1 MTLARDTAAL
11 RIERDLPSVVAAAV
25 RDIGN
30 AIPTYRTLSAEQAA
44 DVEGIAFWSFRRLL
58 QLWVS
63 PEAVP
68 DATDQAHFRAV
79 GSARAYDGRPLS
91 DVLRAYRVAVESL
104 LRHIG
109 ATYLPDL
116 DTTDVADLGLVAL
129 SAIDTVYEQITSA
142 YSDARDQLTHD
153 RDRARSALL
162 DDLLLGRQSSPGAL
176 ADRTREL
183 DLVLPSTVSLFAFV
197 GVDGDGPVP
206 DDDVEALDAALR
218 VDAGLRVDAAAA
230 TPADVLAT
238 RRDAVVVL
246 LAAPTARVEAVE
258 DVCRRARLRGASATC
273 AVADI
278 ATTFRRVA
286 HSLATAPAHAFDKRA
301 VLRDG
306 DTHLLSLLAAQPG
319 VDPTAVVT
327 SILGPL
333 VDHSQRH
340 VLDGLAAFIATG
352 TATEAAAVLH
362 LHPQTLRYRLRRARE
377 LTGLD
382 PRHGWD
388 RLALD
393 VALHLRQ
400 LH

>member
-1 MTLARDTAAL
+1 MTLGRDTAAL
-11 RIERDLPSVVAAAV
+11 RIERDLPAIVAVAV
-25 RDIGN
+25 RDI
-30 AIPTYRTLSAEQAA
+30 ADVIPTYRTLSREQAA

-63 PEAVP
+63 PDLAV
-68 DATDQAHFRAV
+68 DAADHAHFRAV

-109 ATYLPDL
+109 DTYLTDL

-129 SAIDTVYEQITSA
+129 SAIDTVYEQIISGW
-142 YSDARDQLTHD
+142 SDARDHLTND
-153 RDRARSALL
+153 RGRARAALL
-162 DDLLLGRQSSPGAL
+162 DDLLVGRQSSPGAL

-183 DLVLPSTVSLFAFV
+183 GLALPATVSLLAFV
-197 GVDGDGPVP
+197 RAGDDGPVP
-206 DDDVEALDAALR
+206 DDDVEALGAALR
-218 VDAGLRVDAAAA
+218 VDAAPDA
-230 TPADVLAT
+230 TTDVLTT
-238 RRDAVVVL
+238 RRDTTVVVL
-246 LAAPTARVEAVE
+246 AAPVARLDALE
-258 DVCRRARLRGASATC
+258 DVCRRADLRGSAATC
-273 AVADI
+273 ALPDV

-286 HSLATAPAHAFDKRA
+286 RSLTAAPVHAFDKRA

-306 DTHLLSLLAAQPG
+306 DSHLLSLLAAQPG
-319 VDPTAVVT
+319 VDPIAVMT

-333 VDHSQRH
+333 VDHSHRH

-393 VALHLRQ
+393 VAIHLRH